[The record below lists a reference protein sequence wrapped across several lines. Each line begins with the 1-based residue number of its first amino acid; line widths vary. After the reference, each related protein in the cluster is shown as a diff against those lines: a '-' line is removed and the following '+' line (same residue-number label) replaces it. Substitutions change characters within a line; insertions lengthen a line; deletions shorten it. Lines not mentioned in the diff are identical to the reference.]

1 LFQEQFEAI
10 ASVDV
15 VHKDDAFASYELE
28 FEDDIYE
35 EEFINFGTSAL
46 DALI

>member
-1 LFQEQFEAI
+1 LFEEKFKTI
-10 ASVDV
+10 ASINV
-15 VHKDDAFASYELE
+15 VHKDDAFALYELE

-35 EEFINFGTSAL
+35 EEFIDFGTSAL